1 MTRQMTRRSPCSRE
15 STASCLSV
23 SKVAWRQESFS
34 YEAKF
39 KGSGI
44 VSLPN
49 ERRRA
54 IRLLV
59 MCAIVRM
66 GRSRHSQRDR
76 RAVSKRSNTISR
88 PDRSG
93 PLWIKWKKFFW
104 SRRDVIQHFEL
115 RDDLLTN
122 MDHLKSLIR
131 EVPDFPK
138 PGINFYDITTLLKH
152 PEGLRNTVDA
162 LAAQFEGERVD
173 SVIGVEARGF
183 IFAPALA
190 YHLGAGFVPV
200 RKPRKLPAECASI
213 SYDLEYGQDTLE
225 IHRDAIGD
233 GHRVLIA
240 DDLLATGGTARAV
253 VDLVEQLGGTVVGL
267 VFVVELEFLP
277 GREKLAGYDVRS
289 LIKYQS

>member
-1 MTRQMTRRSPCSRE
+1 M
-15 STASCLSV
+15 
-23 SKVAWRQESFS
+23 
-34 YEAKF
+34 
-39 KGSGI
+39 
-44 VSLPN
+44 N
-49 ERRRA
+49 E
-54 IRLLV
+54 
-59 MCAIVRM
+59 
-66 GRSRHSQRDR
+66 
-76 RAVSKRSNTISR
+76 
-88 PDRSG
+88 
-93 PLWIKWKKFFW
+93 
-104 SRRDVIQHFEL
+104 
-115 RDDLLTN
+115 
-122 MDHLKSLIR
+122 LKSLIR

-152 PEGLRNTVDA
+152 PEGLRKTVDA
-162 LAAQFEGERVD
+162 LSAQFAGEKVD
-173 SVIGVEARGF
+173 AVIGIEARGF

-190 YHLGAGFVPV
+190 YHMGAGFVPV

-253 VDLVEQLGGTVVGL
+253 INLVEGLGGVVAGL

-277 GREKLAGYDVRS
+277 GRQKLEGYDVRS